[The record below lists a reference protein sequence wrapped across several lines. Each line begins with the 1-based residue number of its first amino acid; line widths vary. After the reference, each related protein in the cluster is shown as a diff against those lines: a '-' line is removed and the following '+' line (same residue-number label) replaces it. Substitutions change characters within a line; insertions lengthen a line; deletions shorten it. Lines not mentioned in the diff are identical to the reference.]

1 MSQSQ
6 DNPVQGSTV
15 IVVLLIA
22 VSTMN
27 PISVNIIVPALTS
40 MAAGLN
46 TDFATAQLT
55 LTFYLFA
62 TAASQ
67 LLLGPLSDRYGRR
80 PVLLAGILIYGLAS
94 VLCLAA
100 SSIWVVILGRVL
112 QGFGA
117 AAGFAL
123 GRAIVRDLY
132 EREKAASMLGY
143 ITMGFSTAPMV
154 APLIGGLISDNFGW
168 RPIFLFT
175 ATISL
180 VLLFFVWLSLPET
193 RKPLAEGE
201 RRAGFIESFN
211 ILMRIPAFWAYALNL
226 ALSVAIFFTF
236 LGGTPYV
243 AITLFG
249 MTGTEYGLYFAL
261 VPVGFF
267 IGNWFTAGLAQ
278 RLGILRMIIAGNIL
292 GVIAGIT
299 SLILLGAGW
308 HNHFALFAPMYLVG
322 LSNGL
327 SMANGMAGAVSVR
340 PKLAGAASGITGS
353 LQMGLGAIA
362 TVVVG
367 ALLTLTQSPMPVP
380 ICMTILGFLALATG
394 IWARSARS

>member
-1 MSQSQ
+1 
-6 DNPVQGSTV
+6 V
-15 IVVLLIA
+15 IIALLIA

-40 MAAGLN
+40 MAAGLG

-55 LTFYLFA
+55 LTAYLFS
-62 TAASQ
+62 TAVSQ
-67 LLLGPLSDRYGRR
+67 LILGLLSDKYGRR
-80 PVLLAGILIYGLAS
+80 PVLLAGILIYLLAS
-94 VLCLAA
+94 ILCLAA
-100 SSIWVVILGRVL
+100 TSMWLVVFGRIL

-117 AAGFAL
+117 ASGFAL

-143 ITMGFSTAPMV
+143 ITMGFSIAPMV

-168 RPIFLFT
+168 RLVFAFM
-175 ATISL
+175 AAISL
-180 VLLFFVWLSLPET
+180 ILLVFVWLFLPET

-201 RRAGFIESFN
+201 VRPGFVESFT
-211 ILMRIPAFWAYALNL
+211 ILIRISAFWAYSLNL

-249 MTGTEYGLYFAL
+249 MTGTEYGLYFAF
-261 VPVGFF
+261 VPFGFF
-267 IGNWFTAGLAQ
+267 VGNWFTARLST
-278 RLGILRMIIAGNIL
+278 RLGIIRMIIAGNLL
-292 GVIAGIT
+292 GVAAGIA

-308 HNHFALFAPMYLVG
+308 QNHFALFGPMYLVG

-340 PKLAGAASGITGS
+340 PKLAGAASGIAGS
-353 LQMGLGAIA
+353 MQMGFGAIA

-367 ALLTLTQSPMPVP
+367 YLLTLSQSPMPVP
-380 ICMTILGFLALATG
+380 IMMSVMAVLALATG
-394 IWARSARS
+394 FWARVARG

>member
-1 MSQSQ
+1 MSQSRE
-6 DNPVQGSTV
+6 DTAQGSIVV
-15 IVVLLIA
+15 IVLLIA

-27 PISVNIIVPALTS
+27 PISVNIVVPALTS
-40 MAAGLN
+40 MAKGLN

-55 LTFYLFA
+55 LTAYLFA
-62 TAASQ
+62 TAFSQ
-67 LLLGPLSDRYGRR
+67 LILGPLSDRYGRR
-80 PVLLAGILIYGLAS
+80 PVLLAGIVIYFLAS
-94 VLCLAA
+94 VFCLMA
-100 SSIWVVILGRVL
+100 SSIWVVVFGRIL

-117 AAGFAL
+117 ASGFAL

-154 APLIGGLISDNFGW
+154 APLIGGLISDSFGW

-175 ATISL
+175 AVISL

-193 RKPLAEGE
+193 RKPLQEGE
-201 RRAGFIESFN
+201 TRTGFVESFK
-211 ILMRIPAFWAYALNL
+211 ILSRIPAFWAYALNL
-226 ALSVAIFFTF
+226 SLSVALFFTF
-236 LGGTPYV
+236 LGGTPFI
-243 AITLFG
+243 AIDLFG
-249 MTGTEYGLYFAL
+249 MTGTEYGLYFAF

-278 RLGILRMIIAGNIL
+278 RLGIWRMIIAGNLL
-292 GVIAGIT
+292 GVIAGIA

-327 SMANGMAGAVSVR
+327 AMANGMAGAVSVR
-340 PKLAGAASGITGS
+340 PKLAGAASGIAGS
-353 LQMGLGAIA
+353 MQMGLGAIA

-367 ALLTLTQSPMPVP
+367 YLLTLTQSPMPVP
-380 ICMTILGFLALATG
+380 ICMTVLAILCLATG
-394 IWARSARS
+394 FWARTARS